1 MFSGIKAGFF
11 DAPKAQAKAA
21 APASK
26 PVYKGQ
32 LDVQGKEL

>member
-21 APASK
+21 APATR
-26 PVYKGQ
+26 PVHKGK